1 MNTRQSGDTVLTIF
15 CCVQMSAGNYWDVSD
30 THHMLPVY
38 ASGRAVT
45 STSFDSLMCQVS
57 NVT

>member
-1 MNTRQSGDTVLTIF
+1 
-15 CCVQMSAGNYWDVSD
+15 MSAGNYWDVSD